1 MTITNAES
9 FASVAARERYV
20 PRGLANTHSIV
31 SLTMTSASPAYRQ
44 NFGPFASE
52 VYHTPFPDEYRG
64 WTTDRAMDA
73 LQELFDTRV
82 TPDHV
87 AASSSSHSWA
97 RVDSCRRRS
106 RSCSAFAR

>member
-1 MTITNAES
+1 
-9 FASVAARERYV
+9 
-20 PRGLANTHSIV
+20 
-31 SLTMTSASPAYRQ
+31 MTSSSPAYRQ

-64 WTTDRAMDA
+64 WTTDKAMDA

-87 AASSSSHSWA
+87 AAVVIEPELGEGGFVPA
-97 RVDSCRRRS
+97 PI
-106 RSCSAFAR
+106 AFAAT